1 MYIDKYLKF
10 PAKSFADAVLYTL
23 HPKVVDEDN
32 KILHEEYYTPNYAN
46 VDVIGIL
53 YSQDGEELVPMEGWH
68 VNVRV
73 IEGLEDADIL
83 ADFEVIPQHP
93 RRVWG

>member
-23 HPKVVDEDN
+23 HPKQVDEDN
-32 KILHEEYYTPNYAN
+32 NIITEEYYTPNYAN
-46 VDVIGIL
+46 IDVIGII
-53 YSQDGEELVPMEGWH
+53 YHNDSEEPVPMEGWH

-73 IEGLEDADIL
+73 LEETEDADIL
-83 ADFEVIPQHP
+83 ADFEVTPQHP